1 MLIKTSSSALQGIEA
16 YVIEVEVDIGP
27 GLPDFII
34 VGLPDAS
41 VRESKERVKGALRN
55 CGYDFKPHKVTINLA
70 PADRRKEG
78 PSFDLAIALAH
89 LVFLGLVPADS
100 LRDYCFLGELALD
113 GRIKPVKGVLSAA
126 LLARERKFKGLVVPK
141 DNEKEAAL
149 LEGLDVFGVSDL
161 PQVVS
166 FLHDPGFLRPARF
179 ALSELIEPPPPG
191 PDFREV
197 KGQHHVKRALEVAA
211 AGGHNVLL
219 IGPPGSGKTTFIRES
234 VRRLEPDLKAGV
246 IVGDLATDN
255 DARRLRESG
264 APVVQVTTGTVCH
277 LEAEM
282 VGRAVQQLDLR
293 DRNVLIIENVGNLVC
308 PASYDL
314 GEDLRVVLLSV
325 TEGEDKPLKYP
336 PMFQSADVVI
346 ISKIDLA
353 AACGYDR
360 AAALANLRRVSPRAR
375 IFETSARTG
384 EGMDAWREFLC
395 EQQRARRT
403 LGPLG

>member
-1 MLIKTSSSALQGIEA
+1 MCNDCGCGLPGEKPAGVGAHHSGPAHEHGHGHEHEHDHEHGPGHHHGHDHSHPHRHPHTHAEA
-16 YVIEVEVDIGP
+16 HAEPGHDAASPAENEARRTVEVRRAILEKNERLAERNRGFFRAR
-27 GLPDFII
+27 GL
-34 VGLPDAS
+34 
-41 VRESKERVKGALRN
+41 
-55 CGYDFKPHKVTINLA
+55 
-70 PADRRKEG
+70 
-78 PSFDLAIALAH
+78 
-89 LVFLGLVPADS
+89 LVLNFLS
-100 LRDYCFLGELALD
+100 
-113 GRIKPVKGVLSAA
+113 S
-126 LLARERKFKGLVVPK
+126 
-141 DNEKEAAL
+141 
-149 LEGLDVFGVSDL
+149 
-161 PQVVS
+161 
-166 FLHDPGFLRPARF
+166 
-179 ALSELIEPPPPG
+179 
-191 PDFREV
+191 
-197 KGQHHVKRALEVAA
+197 
-211 AGGHNVLL
+211 
-219 IGPPGSGKTTFIRES
+219 PGSGKTTFIRES

-336 PMFQSADVVI
+336 PMFQFADAVI
-346 ISKIDLA
+346 ISKTDLA

-395 EQQRARRT
+395 EQQRALRT